1 MDLCAFWKARV
12 RKELLSERDGNSN
25 ITTPPF
31 VSVLYYVRKELLSER
46 DGKWE
51 KLLGRF
57 FLL

>member
-1 MDLCAFWKARV
+1 
-12 RKELLSERDGNSN
+12 
-25 ITTPPF
+25 
-31 VSVLYYVRKELLSER
+31 VLYYVRKELLSER